1 MKLIRYEGTY
11 TYNIESSKLSDYE
24 MLTQYN
30 PLFISKKIRLIEL
43 FINDLYHLNQ
53 SHVTCCD
60 ARGVVSV
67 SYPLD
72 KLVFYIIEQ
81 KDRLQHYREASDIK
95 LSMVKRLLERYTHQ
109 EQKEVMAFMK
119 SNGMYRANKTLDKL
133 GKELYILS
141 NNARIEHN
149 RERERNKLIN
159 KYKHS
164 MGLI

>member
-1 MKLIRYEGTY
+1 MKLIRYEGIY
-11 TYNIESSKLSDYE
+11 TYNIGSNKLSDYE
-24 MLTQYN
+24 LLTQYN
-30 PLFISKKIRLIEL
+30 PLFISNKIRLIEV

-81 KDRLQHYREASDIK
+81 KDRLQHYKETSDIK
-95 LSMVKRLLERYTHQ
+95 LTMVKRLLERYTHQ

-119 SNGMYRANKTLDKL
+119 SNGMYRANKTIDKL

-141 NNARIEHN
+141 NNARIERN

-159 KYKHS
+159 KYKRS

>member
-1 MKLIRYEGTY
+1 MVLLYLFNLSMLNNANFRGVFNNEKYRRLYMKLIRYKGTY
-11 TYNIESSKLSDYE
+11 TYNIESSKLTDYE

-95 LSMVKRLLERYTHQ
+95 LSMVKAVIRTIYTPG
-109 EQKEVMAFMK
+109 A
-119 SNGMYRANKTLDKL
+119 
-133 GKELYILS
+133 
-141 NNARIEHN
+141 
-149 RERERNKLIN
+149 ERNNGIYEK
-159 KYKHS
+159 
-164 MGLI
+164 